1 MSNKYSKFKKQNASS
16 FQDNYPRARRNRYR
30 RRYSRS
36 AKVRRVKQSIA
47 AACGFLLLI
56 GLGFFIASTFMD
68 ISKKPVPVTTLPTE
82 QTVQSSEKATEAPKP
97 AKQSPVTAAI
107 YLPEKISRNPSQLNS
122 FLDNAQKIGATAVV
136 ITVKREDGT
145 LAYQSQT
152 ESAKRTASVKDAVDI
167 PAIIKTI
174 QSKNIKVIA
183 HIQCFRDPLASY
195 RLSKQAYVHYKN
207 TDTPWVDNAPD
218 KGGKRWMNPYSEE
231 AQNYLLEI
239 ISEVS
244 AMGVDEIFLDSVQFP
259 SGFGLSS
266 ATYPGES
273 ESGKSRN
280 QILKIFISKASRSA
294 GAVPLC
300 VNVTANSALNGDE
313 KLYGGSLLDSKDA
326 LFSPDFR
333 LSKLPSTVSVN
344 GENASPKA
352 NPADFIAKASQ
363 QLKGSSAQLMPVLE
377 PSPTLS
383 EQVKALNSAGI
394 NSYIVYSESG
404 NYAKI
409 K

>member
-1 MSNKYSKFKKQNASS
+1 MSNKYSKFKKQNTSAL
-16 FQDNYPRARRNRYR
+16 QDNYPRARRNRYR

-36 AKVRRVKQSIA
+36 AKIRRVKQSIGA
-47 AACGFLLLI
+47 VCGFLLLI

-82 QTVQSSEKATEAPKP
+82 QKVQSSEKATESPAP
-97 AKQSPVTAAI
+97 AQQSPAAAAV
-107 YLPEKISRNPSQLNS
+107 YLPENILRDPSQLDA
-122 FLDNAQKIGATAVV
+122 FLDNAGKTGASAVV
-136 ITVKREDGT
+136 ITAKRDDGT
-145 LAYQSQT
+145 LAYQPQT
-152 ESAKRTASVKDAVDI
+152 EGVKRTANVKDPVDLS
-167 PAIIKTI
+167 AIIKTI

-183 HIQCFRDPLASY
+183 QIECFRDPSAAS
-195 RLSKQAYVHYKN
+195 RLSKQSYVHYKG
-207 TDTPWVDNAPD
+207 TESAWIDNSAD
-218 KGGKRWMNPYSEE
+218 KGGKRWLNPYSEE

-244 AMGVDEIFLDSVQFP
+244 AMGVDEILLDSVQFP
-259 SGFGLSS
+259 VGLALSS

-273 ESGKSRN
+273 ESGKTRN

-294 GAVPLC
+294 GGVPLA
-300 VNVTANSALNGDE
+300 VNVTADGALNGNE
-313 KLYGGSLLDSKDA
+313 SLYGGSLLDSKDA
-326 LFSPDFR
+326 LFAPDFR
-333 LSKLPSTVSVN
+333 ISKLPSSVAIN
-344 GENASPKA
+344 GENITPKA

-377 PSPTLS
+377 SSPALS
-383 EQVKALNSAGI
+383 EQVKALNAAGI

-404 NYAKI
+404 SYDKI